1 MDQMIQF
8 VGDHLLLSGGFLA
21 VLGLLVWTELVGKIR
36 GIPEL
41 TPAQAVAW
49 INDPKTVVVDVSS
62 AADFNKAHIVTA
74 RNIAL
79 SRITNPDA
87 EVDKLKDQK
96 LLLVCKTAQISRQ
109 AGQQLRKLG
118 AENLA
123 VLKGGMLQWQNDHFP
138 VTRK

>member
-1 MDQMIQF
+1 MDQIMQF
-8 VGDHLLLSGGFLA
+8 VGNHLLLSGGFLA
-21 VLGLLVWTELVGKIR
+21 VLCLLAWTEVVRKIH

-41 TPAQAVAW
+41 TPVQAVAW

-62 AADFNKAHIVTA
+62 AADFNKAHIVNA

-96 LLLVCKTAQISRQ
+96 LLLVCKTAQFSRQ
-109 AGQQLRKLG
+109 AGHQLRKLG
-118 AENLA
+118 VEHLA
-123 VLKGGMLQWQNDHFP
+123 VLKGGMLQWQNDNFP